1 MYRVMS
7 VLRSSLFV
15 VKPIQHRN
23 KRHLCTEVLIIL
35 TLIKTSLKETKA
47 MLFSVTLLLSIQT
60 AANAE
65 QELPPLT
72 PTQAQH
78 FSQAQ
83 AQQLSQDLVES
94 ESQEFFRQGKER
106 LQKEIQILEQRRLSS
121 TQPILKIDEEPQVD
135 NNRLPKK

>member
-1 MYRVMS
+1 M
-7 VLRSSLFV
+7 
-15 VKPIQHRN
+15 
-23 KRHLCTEVLIIL
+23 

-72 PTQAQH
+72 PTQAQQL
-78 FSQAQ
+78 SQAQ
-83 AQQLSQDLVES
+83 AQQLSQDLVQS

-106 LQKEIQILEQRRLSS
+106 LQREIQILEQRRLSS